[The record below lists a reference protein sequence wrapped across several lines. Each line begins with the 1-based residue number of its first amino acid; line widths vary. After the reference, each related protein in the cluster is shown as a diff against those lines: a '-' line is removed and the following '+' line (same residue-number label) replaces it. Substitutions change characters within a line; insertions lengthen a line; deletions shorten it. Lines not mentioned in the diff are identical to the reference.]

1 MLTVVSFVLATIHSY
16 IQTVPEVVCPRPV
29 SQNGL
34 IVVAW
39 SYVHTG
45 GLELT
50 SVSVMYSSQD
60 GTSIN
65 TTLVVVQKDD
75 VMVTVPDLVVGRQ
88 YTFTITAENMTGS
101 SSTVC
106 EPIDHMIGE

>member
-1 MLTVVSFVLATIHSY
+1 MLTAVSYVLATIH

-29 SQNGL
+29 SQNG
-34 IVVAW
+34 ITVAVW

-50 SVSVMYSSQD
+50 GVSVMYSYQD

-65 TTLVVVQKDD
+65 TRLVVVQNDD

-88 YTFTITAENMTGS
+88 YIFTITAENMNGS

-106 EPIDHMIGE
+106 EPIDHIIGE